1 MRMINIVGS
10 SAFEKGRIV
19 EGLVRALCQWG
30 FSVSVVKRA
39 PDGFDIDQPGKGS
52 YEKRKAGA
60 REVMLANAERFALM
74 RENDA
79 PGEPDLQRLVA
90 RLEPV
95 DIVIAEGFH
104 GAGVP
109 TVEAF
114 RPAAGRKP
122 RWPGNPDVIALVTDE
137 PLETPLPVFF
147 IEDIPA
153 LARFVAQRVGLRSG

>member
-1 MRMINIVGS
+1 MRIINVVGS
-10 SAFEKGRIV
+10 SAFEKGRLV
-19 EGLVRALCQWG
+19 EGLLRALCSEG
-30 FSVSVVKRA
+30 LSVSVVKRA

-60 REVMLANAERFALM
+60 REVMLANAERFVLM

-79 PGEPDLQRLVA
+79 PGEPDLQRLLA

-95 DIVIAEGFH
+95 DIVIGEGFH

-114 RPAAGRKP
+114 RPASGRAP
-122 RWPGNPDVIALVTDE
+122 RWPENPDVIALVTDE
-137 PLETPLPVFF
+137 PLEAPLPVFT

-153 LARFVAQRVGLRSG
+153 LARFVAQRLGIRSG

>member
-1 MRMINIVGS
+1 MGIVNIVGS
-10 SAFEKGRIV
+10 STFEKGRLV
-19 EGLVRALCQWG
+19 EGLVRAFAGEGL
-30 FSVSVVKRA
+30 SVSVIKRA

-60 REVMLANAERFALM
+60 REVMLANAERFVLM

-79 PGEPDLQRLVA
+79 PGEPDLKRLLG

-95 DIVIAEGFH
+95 DLVIAEGFH

-114 RPAAGRKP
+114 RPSAGREP
-122 RWPGNPDVIALVTDE
+122 RWPKNRDVIALVTDE
-137 PLETPLPVFF
+137 PLEAPLPVFS

-153 LARFVAQRVGLRSG
+153 LARFVAQRLAIRSG